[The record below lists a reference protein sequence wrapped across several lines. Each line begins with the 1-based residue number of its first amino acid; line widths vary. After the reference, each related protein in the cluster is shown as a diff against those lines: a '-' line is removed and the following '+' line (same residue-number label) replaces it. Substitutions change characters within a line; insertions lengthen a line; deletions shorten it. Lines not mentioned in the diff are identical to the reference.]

1 MKTAELTPHG
11 RFCENRRMDVFAI
24 IAERK
29 IREAM
34 ERGEFNNLAGRGK
47 PLVMEDLS
55 AVPEELRMAYKVMKN
70 AGCVPPEV
78 ELSNEVASL
87 RRLVLEMEESEERM
101 KKVRE
106 LNFKLMKLEMTRK
119 RPLSLDVLPEYQAKL
134 LDRLGDG

>member
-1 MKTAELTPHG
+1 
-11 RFCENRRMDVFAI
+11 MDVFAI

-34 ERGEFNNLAGRGK
+34 ERGEFNSLAGRGK

-119 RPLSLDVLPEYQAKL
+119 RPLSLDLLPEYQGKL
-134 LDRLGDG
+134 LDRLGGG

>member
-1 MKTAELTPHG
+1 
-11 RFCENRRMDVFAI
+11 MDIMAT
-24 IAERK
+24 IAERR

-34 ERGEFNNLAGRGK
+34 ERGEFDNLAGRGK

-70 AGCVPPEV
+70 AGCIPPEV

-106 LNFKLMKLEMTRK
+106 LNYKLMKLEMTRK
-119 RPLSLDVLPEYQAKL
+119 RPLSLDLLPEYQGKL

>member
-1 MKTAELTPHG
+1 
-11 RFCENRRMDVFAI
+11 
-24 IAERK
+24 
-29 IREAM
+29 M
-34 ERGEFNNLAGRGK
+34 ERGEFDNLAGRGK

-119 RPLSLDVLPEYQAKL
+119 RPLSLDLLPEYQSKL

>member
-11 RFCENRRMDVFAI
+11 TFCENHQMDVFAI
-24 IAERK
+24 IAERR

-34 ERGEFNNLAGRGK
+34 ERGEFNNLAGHGK

-119 RPLSLDVLPEYQAKL
+119 RPLSLDLLPEYQGKL